1 MKSTFAILAVLLMS
15 TAANAETPR
24 LILKCKGYTLSVP
37 QVPEEHAVAIYTTF
51 AEVDGERYSL
61 SETATEFDLKK
72 PGSDIEFDISRLN
85 GDFVFGPTKKTTG
98 KVVYNGVGEKG
109 CEKAIQVF

>member
-1 MKSTFAILAVLLMS
+1 MKCTFAILAVLLMS
-15 TAANAETPR
+15 PTAANAETPR

-51 AEVDGERYSL
+51 AEVDGERYLL

-72 PGSDIEFDISRLN
+72 PGSDIEFSISRLN
-85 GDFVFGPTKKTTG
+85 GDFVFGPTKSMTG
-98 KVVYNGVGEKG
+98 KNGL
-109 CEKAIQVF
+109 